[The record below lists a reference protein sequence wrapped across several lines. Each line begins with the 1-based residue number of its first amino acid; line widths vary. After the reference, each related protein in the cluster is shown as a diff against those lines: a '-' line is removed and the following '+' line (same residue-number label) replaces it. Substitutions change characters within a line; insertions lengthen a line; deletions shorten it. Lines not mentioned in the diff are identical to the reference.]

1 MVGAFPQPNVQIF
14 GGIVTTCRTLLS
26 SSFSDHYELV
36 LIDSTQISNPPP
48 SIGVRALL
56 AFKRFVRFLKVFFSA
71 KPDAVL
77 LFTAVGAS
85 VIEKGAMAWVARL
98 SRIPVFLFPR
108 GAGLIQTVQASRFQ
122 RAWVTAAM
130 RGATHILCQGPAWQR
145 FAKDVLGFSESRSPI
160 VHNWTATE
168 GMLMIGDS
176 RSFTSITGAPSML
189 FLGWLER
196 GKGIL
201 ELLEASLSLS
211 KKYEFRLIIAGRGH
225 AEEQARAFV
234 QSHGLEDFVEFAGW
248 VAGEA
253 KEALLAKAD
262 ILILPSWAEGFPNAI
277 VEAMAAKMAV
287 VVTTVGNVPDLI
299 TDRQQ
304 ALLVPPKD
312 KEALERAIEQ
322 LLLDPQFR
330 VELAERG
337 HAFARDNFSV
347 EQGVAKLTAV
357 IDAAITEG
365 KRSKKSNSCAV

>member
-1 MVGAFPQPNVQIF
+1 
-14 GGIVTTCRTLLS
+14 
-26 SSFSDHYELV
+26 
-36 LIDSTQISNPPP
+36 
-48 SIGVRALL
+48 
-56 AFKRFVRFLKVFFSA
+56 
-71 KPDAVL
+71 
-77 LFTAVGAS
+77 
-85 VIEKGAMAWVARL
+85 
-98 SRIPVFLFPR
+98 
-108 GAGLIQTVQASRFQ
+108 
-122 RAWVTAAM
+122 
-130 RGATHILCQGPAWQR
+130 
-145 FAKDVLGFSESRSPI
+145 
-160 VHNWTATE
+160 
-168 GMLMIGDS
+168 
-176 RSFTSITGAPSML
+176 ML